1 MALEL
6 LGILYRGSNRD
17 GFLINFQGYFLRLLQ
32 VTCEY
37 WGQIVPTLMLAGLSG
52 FLIVTTTTYQCH
64 DTSRK
69 ETRRLNSQVCHVLQA
84 RPVSGAY

>member
-17 GFLINFQGYFLRLLQ
+17 GFLINFRAIFSRILQ

-37 WGQIVPTLMLAGLSG
+37 WGQIVPTLMLAVLSG
-52 FLIVTTTTYQCH
+52 FLIVTTNH
-64 DTSRK
+64 I
-69 ETRRLNSQVCHVLQA
+69 
-84 RPVSGAY
+84 PVP